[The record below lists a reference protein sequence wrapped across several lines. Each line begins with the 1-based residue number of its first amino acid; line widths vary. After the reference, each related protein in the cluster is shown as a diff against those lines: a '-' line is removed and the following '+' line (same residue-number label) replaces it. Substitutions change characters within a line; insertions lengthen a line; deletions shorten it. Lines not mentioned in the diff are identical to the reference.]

1 MKYMTL
7 KQSQERR
14 STNKAAYYILYQK
27 RSNFMYVCKIFRNF
41 LK

>member
-1 MKYMTL
+1 MTL

-14 STNKAAYYILYQK
+14 STNKAAYYILYVYQK